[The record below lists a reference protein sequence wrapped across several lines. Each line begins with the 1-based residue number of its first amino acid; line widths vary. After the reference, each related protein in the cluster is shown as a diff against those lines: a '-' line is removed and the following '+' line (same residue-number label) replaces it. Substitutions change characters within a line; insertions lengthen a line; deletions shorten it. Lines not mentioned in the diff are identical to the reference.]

1 MGRFRNGHD
10 CDGPCCNPPDE
21 PSFGVDGEGEP
32 IPPKKINGHMLG
44 RLKKSLNRNLSLS
57 GKRKGDLMD
66 LINAWAA
73 RENEL

>member
-1 MGRFRNGHD
+1 MPRNGHD
-10 CDGPCCNPPDE
+10 CDCDSCNPEDVPRY
-21 PSFGVDGEGEP
+21 GVDGEGDVMEA
-32 IPPKKINGHMLG
+32 KKITGHMLG

-57 GKRKGDLMD
+57 GKRHRDLLD